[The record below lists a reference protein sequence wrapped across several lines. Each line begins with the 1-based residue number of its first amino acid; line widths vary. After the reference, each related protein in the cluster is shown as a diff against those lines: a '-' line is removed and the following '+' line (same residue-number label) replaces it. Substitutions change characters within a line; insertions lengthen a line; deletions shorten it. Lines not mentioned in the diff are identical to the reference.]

1 MRAALKNTSCC
12 CFWAVISNV
21 ANVNSSAFKNSH
33 GNLARDFES
42 SEITEGGEKQKSL
55 VWN

>member
-42 SEITEGGEKQKSL
+42 SEITEGGEKQNSL